1 MVPAIL
7 VKDKV
12 VTGSHHGDAFS
23 KLNNEEKNDSQ
34 LLSGFMDCDHFKFV
48 TEDTTIYLKE
58 IIILRHAQSDLRIN
72 NGCITYKGRAQAFRA
87 AEFLKGLYLENYQG
101 FCSPYLRCQQTSAII
116 KEVCEIPFDSDLHF
130 RKRDD
135 NEPQE
140 DFHNRIIEALDI
152 LPEKSILITHCDCI
166 QNILEITNLIK
177 ENLNII
183 ANCSITYIHQNRL
196 VWLAREVNTH
206 AKENRS

>member
-1 MVPAIL
+1 MIPAIL
-7 VKDKV
+7 LKNMV
-12 VTGSHHGDAFS
+12 VTGSHLGDAFS

-34 LLSGFMDCDHFKFV
+34 LLSGFMDSDHFKFV
-48 TEDTTIYLKE
+48 TEDTTVYLKE
-58 IIILRHAQSDLRIN
+58 IIILRHAQSDININ
-72 NGCITYKGRAQAFRA
+72 NGCITDEGRTQAFCA
-87 AEFLKGLYLENYQG
+87 AEFLKGLYLENYHG

-116 KEVCEIPFDSDLHF
+116 KEVCKIPFDPDLHL

-135 NEPQE
+135 DEPQE
-140 DFHNRIIEALDI
+140 NFHNRIIEALDI

-196 VWLAREVNTH
+196 VWLAREITCS
-206 AKENRS
+206 KK